1 MILESS
7 NNLRDLHVCVGCIPY
22 SVSVFW
28 VFDDLPTA
36 LYDHVDIATR
46 HHDTPPLLYTLSS
59 VLSGA
64 RPMLMA
70 TPVASLSEPVWMGHL
85 PHPG

>member
-1 MILESS
+1 MAGRSDEDEGRVSDGL
-7 NNLRDLHVCVGCIPY
+7 LKALHDHI
-22 SVSVFW
+22 
-28 VFDDLPTA
+28 
-36 LYDHVDIATR
+36 HVDIATR
-46 HHDTPPLLYTLSS
+46 HHDTPPLLYMLSS

>member
-1 MILESS
+1 MAGRRDEDEGRVSDDLLTA
-7 NNLRDLHVCVGCIPY
+7 LRDHVI
-22 SVSVFW
+22 
-28 VFDDLPTA
+28 
-36 LYDHVDIATR
+36 IAIR
-46 HHDTPPLLYTLSS
+46 HHDIPPLLYTLSS

>member
-1 MILESS
+1 MAGR
-7 NNLRDLHVCVGCIPY
+7 RDEAEGR
-22 SVSVFW
+22 
-28 VFDDLPTA
+28 VFDDLQTA
-36 LYDHVDIATR
+36 LHDHVDIATR
-46 HHDTPPLLYTLSS
+46 HHDIPPLLYTLSS
-59 VLSGA
+59 VPSGA

>member
-1 MILESS
+1 MAGRSDEDEGRASD
-7 NNLRDLHVCVGCIPY
+7 NLLTALHVH
-22 SVSVFW
+22 
-28 VFDDLPTA
+28 A
-36 LYDHVDIATR
+36 HVDIATR
-46 HHDTPPLLYTLSS
+46 HHDIPPRLYTLSI